1 MLRNVIQGFL
11 LASMISMSGLVLAD
25 GDPTLHQVYQAAEAG
40 KLNEAQGMMEKVLKD
55 HPNSA
60 KAHFVEAEL
69 LVKQGRLVNAE
80 VELNTAERLEPGLP
94 FAKPQSVQE
103 LKSKIVLAHQGQRN
117 LASGNAIPSSG
128 ASGFPWGLLML
139 GIGSIVVITLIMRAI
154 TSRNAKTTAGNY
166 QMGSAGGAG
175 QANASGQS
183 YAFGGGSGSGSAPM
197 APAGGGIGSSIASG
211 LVTGVAVGAGMV
223 AGEALAHHFM
233 DGNRGGN
240 NSPMPVADN
249 WDSSSGNMGGQDFGV
264 ADNSSWD
271 DNTNVADSID
281 VGGGDD
287 WS

>member
-1 MLRNVIQGFL
+1 MLRKAIQGFL

-60 KAHFVEAEL
+60 KAHFVEAEI
-69 LVKQGRLVNAE
+69 LVKQGRSGNAE

-103 LKSKIVLAHQGQRN
+103 LKSRIALAHQGQRN
-117 LASGNAIPSSG
+117 LASGNVISTSG

-154 TSRNAKTTAGNY
+154 TSRNAAPTAGNY
-166 QMGSAGGAG
+166 QMGPTGMAGQPNAGG
-175 QANASGQS
+175 QP
-183 YAFGGGSGSGSAPM
+183 YAFGGGSAPM

-211 LVTGVAVGAGMV
+211 LATGVAVGAGMV

-249 WDSSSGNMGGQDFGV
+249 WDSSSDNMGGQDFGI
-264 ADNSSWD
+264 AGNSSWD
-271 DNTNVADSID
+271 DNANVADSMD